1 MKEDRSVLNR
11 STWTRVLMILLFICL
26 PILAGCDRN
35 RTAET
40 GQLDLGELRRQ
51 RENIGAVTDADEPGD
66 TSAPTTTTP
75 PPPVTEVT
83 TTPAPTPVT
92 EATTTP
98 APPPV
103 TEATTTPAPPPV
115 TDPTTT
121 PAPVQ
126 EGEATISV
134 MFDSM
139 GGTEVPTQTI
149 RPGTPAQ
156 KPEDPVREGYEFT
169 GWYLSGMGIEHDFN
183 NSIWVNY
190 NLDAGWVE
198 ASTATTDANLQ
209 APPTDPEPT
218 ASVPADATPVVTDP
232 QVEEPT
238 VEEPTA
244 EDPPTDD
251 PAGQTGPARV
261 EVKPELKPAF
271 AAQTEDDQVV
281 TSYVSRFIDYSGIQG
296 TILLPPFDYIGAIP
310 SNWIVNYYL
319 DDFYANGQTTVLLGD
334 IEARAREEMNPDVTL
349 DPATDYGTGYD
360 PATATFDLSNGL
372 PNLGP
377 GLADTRITQT
387 YINQDGSRT
396 VEVTEFQYLPLSG
409 RSNAGLITAQDR
421 IVGYYDTNF
430 AGDANPNG
438 DFYFPE
444 AQIIAQAQYHLIP
457 NSEGAYYLHSK
468 TWNSGMSEGL
478 PGVMNMSEM
487 TGVVNTGGANLNV
500 RAYADT
506 ESEQVG
512 SISDG
517 TTLQIFSPPINNMY
531 IAFSL
536 DGSFPPGYVSADYVT
551 LNQ

>member
-51 RENIGAVTDADEPGD
+51 RENIGAVTNADEPGG
-66 TSAPTTTTP
+66 TSAPTTMIP
-75 PPPVTEVT
+75 PPPVTDPT
-83 TTPAPTPVT
+83 TIP
-92 EATTTP
+92 
-98 APPPV
+98 PPPV
-103 TEATTTPAPPPV
+103 TDPTTIPPPPV

-218 ASVPADATPVVTDP
+218 ASV
-232 QVEEPT
+232 
-238 VEEPTA
+238 
-244 EDPPTDD
+244 PTDD

-444 AQIIAQAQYHLIP
+444 AQIIAQAQYHLVP